1 MSLRKLLIATPLL
14 LFAGD
19 ASAWG
24 LYTHVFL
31 AQHVLLVLPL
41 ADPHFRRAALRLPRL
56 VLAGACLPDLSLI
69 GLGLRTRAFSRCHM
83 WSTMRRFFAARC
95 DEERAIAVGYASH
108 LLADV
113 VAHNHFVPEHE
124 KRIANVAHA
133 THALC
138 EWAMDSYLRRTLFVR
153 PDELL
158 DAERAALSAA
168 VARHLGCP
176 ESLVRTAILALA
188 AGTRFLHGSRL
199 PRLCR
204 GIVWGV
210 DHPAVPRFA
219 AYMRETVARM
229 GRIGDAL
236 AGVTPDEEPEPRI
249 TPVPSTPFSSTRLA
263 QPRSLS

>member
-1 MSLRKLLIATPLL
+1 MKLRKLLIAAPLL

-69 GLGLRTRAFSRCHM
+69 GVTLRTRAFSRCHM

-95 DEERAIAVGYASH
+95 DEERAIALGYASH

-138 EWAMDSYLRRTLFVR
+138 EWAMDAYVRRTLFVR
-153 PDELL
+153 PDDLI
-158 DAERAALSAA
+158 DQERVALSAA
-168 VARHLGCP
+168 VARHLGCT
-176 ESLVRTAILALA
+176 ESLVRTALLTLAT
-188 AGTRFLHGSRL
+188 GTRFLHGSRL

-204 GIVWGV
+204 GIVWGF
-210 DHPAVPRFA
+210 DHHAVPRFE

-229 GRIGDAL
+229 SRIGDAL
-236 AGVTPDEEPEPRI
+236 SGLTPDEEPEPSVI
-249 TPVPSTPFSSTRLA
+249 AMPSIPFSSTRLA

>member
-1 MSLRKLLIATPLL
+1 MKLRKLLMAAPLL

-31 AQHVLLVLPL
+31 AQHLLLVLPL

-56 VLAGACLPDLSLI
+56 VLAGACLPDLALAGI
-69 GLGLRTRAFSRCHM
+69 ALRTRAFSRCHR
-83 WSTMRRFFAARC
+83 WSTMRRFFAAKS
-95 DEERAIAVGYASH
+95 DEERAIALGYASH

-138 EWAMDSYLRRTLFVR
+138 EWAMDSYVRRTLFVR
-153 PDELL
+153 PEELL
-158 DAERAALSAA
+158 DQERAALGAT

-176 ESLVRTAILALA
+176 ESLARSAILALA

-204 GIVWGV
+204 GIVWGF
-210 DHPAVPRFA
+210 DHHAVPRFE

-236 AGVTPDEEPEPRI
+236 AGVTPDGEPEPSM
-249 TPVPSTPFSSTRLA
+249 TVMPSTAFSSTRLA